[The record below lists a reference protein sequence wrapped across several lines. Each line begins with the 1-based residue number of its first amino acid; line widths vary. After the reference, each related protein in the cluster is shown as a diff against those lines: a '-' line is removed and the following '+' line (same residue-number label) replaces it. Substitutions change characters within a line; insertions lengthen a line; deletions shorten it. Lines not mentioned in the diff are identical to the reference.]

1 MSETAQPTAAE
12 RRLTIPEV
20 GELRRK
26 TEAISELLRS
36 RLAQHLDTLLTLL
49 APRRLLGRH
58 LGGGAGR
65 DDVQWA
71 DRALQDLQD
80 QFKAVCGP
88 PFVLK
93 PEIGQTALSRIEN
106 RPELYPWEYDHAA
119 RTDADVRTICI
130 RSPVRW
136 VLTYASDYS
145 FAQLRQAMA
154 GKGEKRTDDM
164 RQFMV
169 NALVMKGMLD
179 HFPNLGQVLTDLRF
193 EVSVETS
200 DRLGKLPL
208 VILSSHLTSFLPS
221 DELVLAATGFSGVNE
236 FIELID
242 RDAIQSLRDPLRER
256 LERSLG

>member
-1 MSETAQPTAAE
+1 MSETAQTASAE

-26 TEAISELLRS
+26 TEAISELLRG
-36 RLAQHLDTLLTLL
+36 RLAQHLDTLRTLL

-71 DRALQDLQD
+71 DRALHDLQA
-80 QFKAVCGP
+80 QFKEVCGP

-93 PEIGQTALSRIEN
+93 PEIGQAALSRIEN
-106 RPELYPWEYDHAA
+106 RPELYPWEYDHTA
-119 RTDADVRTICI
+119 RAGTDDRTICI
-130 RSPVRW
+130 RSPARW
-136 VLTYASDYS
+136 VLTYGSDYS
-145 FAQLRQAMA
+145 FAQLRQVMA
-154 GKGEKRTDDM
+154 GKGEKRSDDI
-164 RQFMV
+164 RQFLL

-179 HFPNLGQVLTDLRF
+179 RFTNLGQLLTDLRF

-208 VILSSHLTSFLPS
+208 VVLSSHLTSFLPS
-221 DELVLAATGFSGVNE
+221 DDLVLAATGFSGVNE

-242 RDAIQSLRDPLRER
+242 RDAVQGLRDPLREQ